1 MATERLNSILSHL
14 SPSKSGLSAIT
25 QKNAD
30 DVVITL
36 AIRTPLTKGFKG
48 GMKDTP
54 LDFIVYQLLKKVI
67 EKSNIDPQMVED
79 ICLGNVSIDT
89 THPIILTNMN
99 KVSNSKAAYI
109 ARAASLAA
117 GFPTTSAASS
127 VNRFCSSGLKAV
139 QDIANQISNGSIEC
153 GVAIGAESM
162 SEGGD
167 RLEKPFHDALLQNQ
181 DAGDCMQPMG
191 QTSENVG
198 KDFDIPREAQ
208 DKFAAESYQRAERAQ
223 KAGWF
228 DDEIVPFTVTVK
240 DPKTGEE
247 KKVTLTKDEGPRYG
261 TTFESLSKIRPAFP
275 AYGDKSTGGNSS
287 QVTDGAAAILLMK
300 RSTAQK
306 MNQPIL
312 AKFCGA
318 TVAGVAP
325 RIMGI
330 GPSLAIPKLLGKLN
344 LNLQKDV
351 DIIELN
357 EAFASMAVYCTNV
370 LGIDPSKMNV
380 RGGAIALGHPL
391 GATGARQICTGLSEC
406 RRQKKKILLTSMCIG
421 TGQGMAGLFVN
432 EQL

>member
-1 MATERLNSILSHL
+1 MATERLTSILNHL
-14 SPSKSGLSAIT
+14 TPSKSALSVIT
-25 QKNAD
+25 QKHPD

-36 AIRTPLTKGFKG
+36 AIRTPLAKAFKG
-48 GMKDTP
+48 GFKDTS
-54 LDFIVYQLLKKVI
+54 LDYIVYSLLKKVI
-67 EKSNIDPQMVED
+67 ERSQIDPQMVED
-79 ICLGNVSIDT
+79 ICLGNVSD
-89 THPIILTNMN
+89 
-99 KVSNSKAAYI
+99 SKAAYLI
-109 ARAASLAA
+109 RAASLAA
-117 GFPTTSAASS
+117 GFPNTTAAS
-127 VNRFCSSGLKAV
+127 VANRFCSSGLKAV
-139 QDIANQISNGSIEC
+139 QDIANQISMGSIEC
-153 GVAIGAESM
+153 GIAIGAESM
-162 SEGGD
+162 TAGGD
-167 RLEKPFHDALLQNQ
+167 RLSKPFHDEVLANQ
-181 DAGDCMQPMG
+181 EARDCMQPMG

-198 KDFDIPREAQ
+198 KDFNISRELQ
-208 DKFAAESYQRAERAQ
+208 DRFAAESYQRAERAQ

-228 DDEIVPFTVTVK
+228 DDEIVPITTAIK

-247 KKVTLTKDEGPRYG
+247 TQITLIKDEGPRYG

-275 AYGDKSTGGNSS
+275 DFGDKSTGGNSS

-300 RSTAQK
+300 RSKAIA

-312 AKFCGA
+312 GKFCGA

-330 GPSLAIPKLLGKLN
+330 GPSLAIPKLLTKFN
-344 LNLQKDV
+344 LNLATDI

-357 EAFASMAVYCTNV
+357 EAFASMAVYCTQV
-370 LGIDPSKMNV
+370 LNIDTSKLNV